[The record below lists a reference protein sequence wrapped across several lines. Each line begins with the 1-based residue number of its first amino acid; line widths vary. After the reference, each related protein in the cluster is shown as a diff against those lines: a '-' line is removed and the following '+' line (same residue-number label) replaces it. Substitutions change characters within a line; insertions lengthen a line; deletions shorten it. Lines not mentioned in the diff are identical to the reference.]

1 MADFPELGTTYTS
14 LEDDYDD
21 RASFVM
27 KLILLVVVLVL
38 CVITALNTMQIG
50 ELKQENAQL
59 RAELNQ
65 KSKEIRLLQN
75 ENEKQDSKIRQ
86 SLTDTDL
93 LYKIINGQD
102 PFYSEKEE
110 NYE

>member
-1 MADFPELGTTYTS
+1 MADFPDLGQKYTS

-27 KLILLVVVLVL
+27 KLILLIVVLVL

-50 ELKQENAQL
+50 DLKQENAQL
-59 RAELNQ
+59 RTELIQ
-65 KSKEIRLLQN
+65 KSREIRSLQN
-75 ENEKQDSKIRQ
+75 ENENQDSKLRQ
-86 SLTDTDL
+86 ALTDTDL

-110 NYE
+110 EYE